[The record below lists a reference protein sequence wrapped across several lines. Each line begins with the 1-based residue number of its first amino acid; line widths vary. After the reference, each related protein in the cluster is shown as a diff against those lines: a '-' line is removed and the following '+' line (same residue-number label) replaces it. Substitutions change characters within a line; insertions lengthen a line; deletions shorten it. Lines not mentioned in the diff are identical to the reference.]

1 MVLSNNIEQTKITL
15 GICNVCAI
23 KQFGT
28 QKKKKKKMSS
38 LEAMHFFF
46 LKTNSGYFR
55 VPRSVMLVENRF
67 PNIFNEAHYSLVSFA
82 AAQECA

>member
-1 MVLSNNIEQTKITL
+1 
-15 GICNVCAI
+15 
-23 KQFGT
+23 
-28 QKKKKKKMSS
+28 MSS

-55 VPRSVMLVENRF
+55 VPRSVLLVENRF